1 MGLNRDLFK
10 NPPTE
15 YRGVPFWSI
24 NGILKSEEIKRQVRL
39 LYDAG
44 YGGVFFHAREGLVT
58 PFLSEDWFEAFRS
71 ALKEGKKY
79 NFTVWIYDE
88 LRWPSGFA
96 GGIVPALS
104 SKYRAKA
111 LIMIP
116 DTMPF
121 RGEDVVAVFRC
132 TIDPKTELPLTYK
145 RVEYETAKR
154 GCLYLT
160 FLKYSASVG
169 NEWFS
174 GFSYVDLLNRDTVRE
189 FIKVAYEPYLRF
201 HEDLGSTIPGVFTDE
216 PNFLSNRPRRR
227 SHPIPP
233 RGMRLPLATI
243 PWTDNLPEYFKRI
256 NGYDI
261 IERLPELFFN
271 IGNYSKTRY
280 DFWKTVT
287 LMFVEAFS
295 KQIYEWCTKHKLK
308 FTGHYL
314 AEDTL
319 LSQLTNIGAAM
330 PHYEHMHIPG
340 IDHLCM
346 RIWRGLLTV
355 KQVASVANQLGKE
368 RVLCETYGCTGFYP
382 TFEDRKWIGDFLYVM
397 GVNLLNHH
405 LVPYSLRGR
414 RKRDYGLILHW
425 SQPWWKYNRLIEDY
439 FSRLSYALS
448 QGIRIV
454 DILVIHPISS
464 AWASYSPLNERKVRE
479 LDERFHKLLRMLLEL
494 HLDFELGDEIIMS
507 QHASVEGNRIRIGR
521 AKYGTIVVPP
531 SITLMKSTV
540 ELLKKFTD
548 GGGVLIFITPTPTMI
563 DGTESREIK
572 ELVERSVV
580 LNLEKKSI
588 EKIKDYIFP
597 RILIEGDPK
606 GSVLYQLRKVDE
618 EMVLFLV
625 NIDREERVDVNVGLI
640 GTWTVEVWNPINGS
654 VEEIDHSTRE
664 RRTWVKVALQPVGS
678 ILLMFH
684 PTHAH
689 RRSKI
694 GRLVKCSEIEL
705 LGPWKVERLD
715 PNILVLDY
723 CRYRIN
729 EGPWSDIVPVWKAHR
744 KIVDS
749 GIGESFTL
757 RFEFESDEEIRGK
770 TLLVVERADT
780 YDISVNG
787 VRVSPTEEYWLDK
800 NFDMIDISG
809 LVRRGLNTIEL
820 KGAVGLETEVE
831 GIYILGDFA
840 VVAIAGGK
848 SRLTKEPQE
857 VQLGDLCGKGYP
869 FYAGSID
876 LVKVIELTPKEG
888 KRIFLEL
895 EDLRAALAVV
905 YVNGLE
911 AGIIAFRPYRIDIT
925 DLLKSGVNEIRIR
938 LVGTLRNTLGPLH
951 HINGDPIC
959 IDPGTFFDEAHWTD
973 EYVLRSFGVEEIR
986 LVFYEKKTDMS

>member
-24 NGILKSEEIKRQVRL
+24 NDILKSEEIRRQVRL

-58 PFLSEDWFEAFRS
+58 PFLSEDWFEAFKV
-71 ALKEGKKY
+71 ALREGKNY
-79 NFTVWIYDE
+79 NFAVWIYDE

-104 SKYRAKA
+104 SRYRAKA

-121 RGEDVVAVFRC
+121 GGEDVVAIFRC
-132 TIDPKTELPLTYK
+132 TVDPKTELPLSYK
-145 RVEYETAKR
+145 QVKYETAKR

-174 GFSYVDLLNRDTVRE
+174 GFSYVDLLDRDTVRE

-216 PNFLSNRPRRR
+216 PNFLSNRPHRR
-227 SHPIPP
+227 SHLVPP

-243 PWTDNLPEYFKRI
+243 PWTDSLPEYFKRI

-261 IERLPELFFN
+261 VEKLPELFFN
-271 IGNYSKTRY
+271 IGDYSRTRY
-280 DFWKTVT
+280 DFWKTIT

-319 LSQLTNIGAAM
+319 LSQVTTIGAAM
-330 PHYEHMHIPG
+330 PHYEYMHIPG

-346 RIWRGLLTV
+346 QIWRSLLTV
-355 KQVASVANQLGKE
+355 KQVTSVANQLGKE

-382 TFEDRKWIGDFLYVM
+382 TFEDRKWIGDFLYAM

-439 FSRLSYALS
+439 FSRLSYVLS
-448 QGIRIV
+448 QGMRV
-454 DILVIHPISS
+454 ADILVIHPISS
-464 AWASYSPLNERKVRE
+464 AWVLYSPLNEREVRE
-479 LDERFHKLLRMLLEL
+479 LDERFYKLLRTLLEL

-507 QHASVEGNRIRIGR
+507 QHASVEENKIRIGR
-521 AKYGTIVVPP
+521 AEYSTIVVPP

-540 ELLKKFTD
+540 ELLKKFID
-548 GGGVLIFITPTPTMI
+548 SGGMLIFIAPTPTMV

-580 LNLEKKSI
+580 LNLEKRSI
-588 EKIKDYIFP
+588 EKIKDYISP
-597 RILIEGDPK
+597 TILIRGDPR

-625 NIDREERVDVNVGLI
+625 NTDRDESVDVEVGLT
-640 GTWTVEVWNPINGS
+640 GAWTVEVWNPIDGS
-654 VEEIDHSTRE
+654 TEGIEYSTRGY
-664 RRTWVKVALQPVGS
+664 RTWIKITLQPVGS
-678 ILLMFH
+678 ILLIYH
-684 PTHAH
+684 STHGKS
-689 RRSKI
+689 RVR
-694 GRLVKCSEIEL
+694 RLVRCSEVKL
-705 LGPWKVERLD
+705 LGPWKVERHD

-723 CRYRIN
+723 CRYRIS
-729 EGPWSDIVPVWKAHR
+729 EGDWSEIVPIWKAHR

-770 TLLVVERADT
+770 TFLVIERAHI
-780 YDISVNG
+780 YDINVNG
-787 VRVSPTEEYWLDK
+787 VRVSPTGEYWLDR

-820 KGAVGLETEVE
+820 KSTVGLETEVE
-831 GIYILGDFA
+831 SIYILGDFA
-840 VVAIAGGK
+840 VVARAGGK
-848 SRLTKEPQE
+848 SRLTKELQE
-857 VQLGDLCGKGYP
+857 VQLGDLCEKGYP

-876 LVKVIELTPKEG
+876 LVKVIELAPREG
-888 KRIFLEL
+888 KRIFLEF
-895 EDLRAALAVV
+895 EDLRAALAIVH
-905 YVNGLE
+905 VNGLE

-925 DLLKSGVNEIRIR
+925 DLLKRGANEIRIK
-938 LVGTLRNTLGPLH
+938 LVGTLRNIFGPLH
-951 HINGDPIC
+951 HIDGDPIC
-959 IDPGTFFDEAHWTD
+959 INPDTFSDEIHWTN
-973 EYVLRSFGVEEIR
+973 EYILRPFGVKRIK
-986 LVFYEKKTDMS
+986 LAFYEVED